1 MTSGVNKY
9 DDYSDQFILVTAQL
23 DMVGVEENFQLFE
36 IDPGGQDVVD
46 GDPDNDIAIRGRQL
60 SFTEIRGT
68 NPDSGQDDTFGVI
81 NIYRERYKIELEGG
95 KRLFINGITIY
106 LKDDSTG
113 KDWIAFT
120 PTGGFVFPSGK
131 VKFLELDPSSYTGVD
146 VTFLELDA
154 PCFVSGTQIQT
165 PDGLRAVE
173 DLRQGDIV
181 TGYEG
186 KDLILRK
193 ALSSRLSE
201 RALRANPNLRPVRI
215 LAGALGNDLPARDLL
230 VSRQHRMLVSSKIS
244 ERMFGQNEV
253 LIPAIRLT
261 ELPGVF
267 IDEDVNDVEYF
278 HLLFDEHEVIFA
290 EGAPTESLLTGPE
303 ALKSLSPEA
312 REEILA
318 IFPQVANMNFT
329 PKPARLVPTGRKQ
342 KQLITR
348 HIRTSQPLG

>member
-1 MTSGVNKY
+1 MAKTYV
-9 DDYSDQFILVTAQL
+9 DQFWLVDPSAANVGDVLQL
-23 DMVGVEENFQLFE
+23 VRYD
-36 IDPGGQDVVD
+36 IVD
-46 GDPDNDIAIRGRQL
+46 GDEDGFIASRAGQIPDTIDGKETLDSYPASITVDLVDGSRVTIEGYTLYPNNGEIIVFTPSDGTVLQEGATFVAGTVSDIFERMPVSELAPTC
-60 SFTEIRGT
+60 FARGT
-68 NPDSGQDDTFGVI
+68 
-81 NIYRERYKIELEGG
+81 Y
-95 KRLFINGITIY
+95 
-106 LKDDSTG
+106 
-113 KDWIAFT
+113 
-120 PTGGFVFPSGK
+120 
-131 VKFLELDPSSYTGVD
+131 
-146 VTFLELDA
+146 
-154 PCFVSGTQIQT
+154 IQT
-165 PDGLRAVE
+165 PNGSRSVE
-173 DLRQGDIV
+173 DMREGDIV
-181 TGYEG
+181 SGHNG
-186 KDLILRK
+186 QDLTLRK
-193 ALSSRLSE
+193 VMRSQFSADDLL
-201 RALRANPNLRPVRI
+201 ANPNLRPVRI

-267 IDEDVNDVEYF
+267 VDEDVNDVEYF

>member
-1 MTSGVNKY
+1 MTSDVNKY
-9 DDYSDQFILVTAQL
+9 DDYSDQFILVPVQEN
-23 DMVGVEENFQLFE
+23 MVGVEENFQLFE

-46 GDPDNDIAIRGRQL
+46 VDPDNDIAIRDRELIG
-60 SFTEIRGT
+60 TEIRGT
-68 NPDSGQDDTFGVI
+68 NPDSGQDDTFVGSD
-81 NIYRERYKIELEGG
+81 IYREKYKIELEDGT
-95 KRLFINGITIY
+95 RVIIEGITIF
-106 LKDDSTG
+106 LEDSTG
-113 KDWIAFT
+113 KEWLAFT

-131 VKFLELDPSSYTGVD
+131 VKFLENLESINTVGD

-165 PDGLRAVE
+165 SDGLRAVE

-342 KQLITR
+342 KQLITW

>member
-1 MTSGVNKY
+1 MAKTYV
-9 DDYSDQFILVTAQL
+9 DQFWLVDPSAAN
-23 DMVGVEENFQLFE
+23 VG
-36 IDPGGQDVVD
+36 DVLELVRYDIVD
-46 GDPDNDIAIRGRQL
+46 GDEDGLIASRPGQIIDTIDGKNTLDSYPASITVDLVDGSRVIIDGYTLYPEGGEIIFTPSDGTVLQEGATFVAGTVSDIFERMPVSNLAPTC
-60 SFTEIRGT
+60 FARGT
-68 NPDSGQDDTFGVI
+68 
-81 NIYRERYKIELEGG
+81 Y
-95 KRLFINGITIY
+95 
-106 LKDDSTG
+106 
-113 KDWIAFT
+113 
-120 PTGGFVFPSGK
+120 
-131 VKFLELDPSSYTGVD
+131 
-146 VTFLELDA
+146 
-154 PCFVSGTQIQT
+154 IQT
-165 PDGLRAVE
+165 PNGSRSVE
-173 DLRQGDIV
+173 DMREGNIV
-181 TGYEG
+181 FGHNG
-186 KDLILRK
+186 KDLTLRK
-193 ALSSRLSE
+193 VMRSQFSADDLL
-201 RALRANPNLRPVRI
+201 ADPNLRPVRI

-329 PKPARLVPTGRKQ
+329 PKPARPVPTGRKQ

>member
-1 MTSGVNKY
+1 MNQVN
-9 DDYSDQFILVTAQL
+9 T
-23 DMVGVEENFQLFE
+23 VG
-36 IDPGGQDVVD
+36 
-46 GDPDNDIAIRGRQL
+46 
-60 SFTEIRGT
+60 
-68 NPDSGQDDTFGVI
+68 
-81 NIYRERYKIELEGG
+81 
-95 KRLFINGITIY
+95 
-106 LKDDSTG
+106 
-113 KDWIAFT
+113 
-120 PTGGFVFPSGK
+120 
-131 VKFLELDPSSYTGVD
+131 D

-267 IDEDVNDVEYF
+267 
-278 HLLFDEHEVIFA
+278 H
-290 EGAPTESLLTGPE
+290 
-303 ALKSLSPEA
+303 
-312 REEILA
+312 
-318 IFPQVANMNFT
+318 
-329 PKPARLVPTGRKQ
+329 
-342 KQLITR
+342 
-348 HIRTSQPLG
+348 